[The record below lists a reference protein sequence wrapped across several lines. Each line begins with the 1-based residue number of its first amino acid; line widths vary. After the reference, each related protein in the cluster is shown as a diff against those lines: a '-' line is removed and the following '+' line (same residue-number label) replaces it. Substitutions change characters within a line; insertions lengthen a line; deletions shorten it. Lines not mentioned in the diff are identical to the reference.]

1 MASSSR
7 KWKAPEQLSTN
18 PHITKACNCK
28 AGLPAVQWDIKN
40 AIAADCIACCQAINK
55 VKSSTEYVGKSE
67 GEKQE
72 MEEAA
77 VCNIMDK
84 W

>member
-1 MASSSR
+1 M
-7 KWKAPEQLSTN
+7 KAHN
-18 PHITKACNCK
+18 HK
-28 AGLPAVQWDIKN
+28 AGLPAVQQDIEN
-40 AIAADCIACCQAINK
+40 AIAADHMACCWAIDK

-77 VCNIMDK
+77 VHNMMDK

>member
-1 MASSSR
+1 M
-7 KWKAPEQLSTN
+7 
-18 PHITKACNCK
+18 KACNHK

-40 AIAADCIACCQAINK
+40 AITADHMACCQAINK

-77 VCNIMDK
+77 VHNMMDK
-84 W
+84 Q

>member
-18 PHITKACNCK
+18 PHITKAHNHK
-28 AGLPAVQWDIKN
+28 AGLPAVQWDIEN
-40 AIAADCIACCQAINK
+40 AIAADHMACHQAIDK

-77 VCNIMDK
+77 VHNMMDK
-84 W
+84 Q

>member
-7 KWKAPEQLSTN
+7 KRKAPEQLSTN
-18 PHITKACNCK
+18 PHTTKARNRK
-28 AGLPAVQWDIKN
+28 AGLPAVQWDIEN
-40 AIAADCIACCQAINK
+40 AITADCMACHWAIDK

-77 VCNIMDK
+77 VHNMMDK
-84 W
+84 Q

>member
-7 KWKAPEQLSTN
+7 KQKAPEQLSTN
-18 PHITKACNCK
+18 PHTTKARNCK
-28 AGLPAVQWDIKN
+28 AGLPAVQRDIEN
-40 AIAADCIACCQAINK
+40 AIAADCMACRRAIDK

-77 VCNIMDK
+77 VHNMMDK
-84 W
+84 R